1 MKYLS
6 GITAIIHGLGMAIIT
21 AALCSCGFHLQG
33 DKILAPPLQTMYLE
47 TSDPYGTLSHNLEQN
62 LKLSHVRLVSS
73 AKEAKTVL
81 VIMQDDN
88 SQELLSV
95 SGTQQTRQYALK
107 VTVTFALTDSSG
119 SIIMPATTLTEQR
132 YLTIQSN
139 QILGTSNESN
149 LFYQQMRRTLA
160 FSIMNRIA
168 SNEVTA
174 MVNKAIPSH
183 SR

>member
-1 MKYLS
+1 MKHLLKVTS
-6 GITAIIHGLGMAIIT
+6 IIYYVSMVLLT
-21 AALCSCGFHLQG
+21 AALSGCGFHLQG
-33 DKILAPPLQTMYLE
+33 DKTLAPPLQTMYLD
-47 TSDPYGTLSHNLEQN
+47 TPDPYGILAHQLEQN

-73 AKEAKTVL
+73 AKEAQTVL

-107 VTVTFALTDSSG
+107 VTVSFAITDSSG
-119 SIIMPATTLTEQR
+119 SIIMPAVSLTEQR
-132 YLTIQSN
+132 YITIQSN

-168 SNEVTA
+168 SQEVTA
-174 MVNKAIPSH
+174 MVNKAMPSH
-183 SR
+183 